1 MRSIRWGLPLGMGRP
16 PSRLAGC
23 KPSQAPNPRF
33 PLQLWTKRQ
42 VCAARLCGCRVLRYL
57 KHMDGGKSE
66 AALSRIEAALA
77 RIEAVARHRDTVSDE
92 WETRHEKLRDAVTR
106 SLEQLDVLIASQAE
120 AVE

>member
-1 MRSIRWGLPLGMGRP
+1 
-16 PSRLAGC
+16 
-23 KPSQAPNPRF
+23 
-33 PLQLWTKRQ
+33 
-42 VCAARLCGCRVLRYL
+42 
-57 KHMDGGKSE
+57 MDGGKSE